1 MFSIRIISQIFLLQY
16 MLINVIEIK
25 QSIYASTTTIAT
37 TTILSSN
44 DQLASSS
51 DKSHSRTASESEQTN
66 PSLSS
71 SSSST
76 FSSRN
81 SLFDDDPQHQK
92 FSSTI
97 MNPLKEQMIRI
108 PNSGEV
114 VPGHVTMIGYTTP
127 IVKVGEPIPISQY
140 LKEQEIQSNKN
151 LQYREEPF
159 KSSLRLPIS
168 ESSQEKL
175 ASIIA
180 RMTNT
185 DRNKLIETEQTSSN
199 KPMSTNTPLQIL
211 LPNDSQDQ
219 LLDLKQPFLNGL
231 IDGDIRATLVRVDSP
246 VSSSLVEK
254 KPLTFYNGVATEKTN
269 LDQLNTNVLSPF
281 ILLNDEER
289 QQLQLFQ
296 EKQEPNAP
304 QSIDLVEKNPL
315 LERNFIAPLET
326 PKPFLVYKPGF
337 RNNHKYFQTYNLDP
351 NVLERPLKLE
361 EKLPNSQP
369 ILISQPNTEVQPSQ
383 KHTPTIVTTPATIL
397 SSQNLEK
404 SSLFYDFTSPKHNVP
419 SLNKFVPKFNMIN
432 EDHQNGLNT
441 LPWANPQTI
450 QTSVSGPAALISQL
464 THHYKLPQTLRTSIQ
479 PSQPVHFQSPVI
491 GLAQSS
497 FLQANLPAS
506 KSQTNVEEKS
516 PKKSIDTKIVLQNQI
531 KHILASSPNLSEDS
545 RERHREAIMKAV
557 QSLVARTTST
567 HHSAMMTEDGNLEQ
581 SPFSTPTT
589 SRLSSTNHKHLSVAD
604 RFAGFPRFH
613 PKSMLLQNPSKK
625 SLFQSFS
632 FPPQQNF
639 QTSQSTQHQKD
650 RKFLSPLLN
659 EVYDY
664 RRIPTLI
671 PDTSA
676 LSQTQSAKSFIHNS
690 EQLSRIPSSSPA
702 TAHSTM
708 FDKYYQQAN
717 RQHQHSM
724 IDNLAASSKLYNSN
738 YRPVESKTISSPQFV
753 IDENHPVFVKEQIVL
768 PPSSQIRLAPGLL
781 LNSESFSNSDNSLR
795 KFSSS
800 SSSDESSKKK
810 FSLINES
817 KSNRKPEFLS
827 KFSQSNESFPRATMR
842 ATSEWWKERAFG
854 DPNGLETFAIIA

>member
-1 MFSIRIISQIFLLQY
+1 

-185 DRNKLIETEQTSSN
+185 DGNKLIETEQTSSN

-269 LDQLNTNVLSPF
+269 LDQLNTN
-281 ILLNDEER
+281 
-289 QQLQLFQ
+289 
-296 EKQEPNAP
+296 
-304 QSIDLVEKNPL
+304 
-315 LERNFIAPLET
+315 
-326 PKPFLVYKPGF
+326 G
-337 RNNHKYFQTYNLDP
+337 
-351 NVLERPLKLE
+351 
-361 EKLPNSQP
+361 
-369 ILISQPNTEVQPSQ
+369 
-383 KHTPTIVTTPATIL
+383 
-397 SSQNLEK
+397 
-404 SSLFYDFTSPKHNVP
+404 
-419 SLNKFVPKFNMIN
+419 
-432 EDHQNGLNT
+432 
-441 LPWANPQTI
+441 
-450 QTSVSGPAALISQL
+450 
-464 THHYKLPQTLRTSIQ
+464 
-479 PSQPVHFQSPVI
+479 
-491 GLAQSS
+491 
-497 FLQANLPAS
+497 
-506 KSQTNVEEKS
+506 
-516 PKKSIDTKIVLQNQI
+516 
-531 KHILASSPNLSEDS
+531 
-545 RERHREAIMKAV
+545 
-557 QSLVARTTST
+557 
-567 HHSAMMTEDGNLEQ
+567 
-581 SPFSTPTT
+581 
-589 SRLSSTNHKHLSVAD
+589 
-604 RFAGFPRFH
+604 
-613 PKSMLLQNPSKK
+613 
-625 SLFQSFS
+625 
-632 FPPQQNF
+632 
-639 QTSQSTQHQKD
+639 KD
-650 RKFLSPLLN
+650 
-659 EVYDY
+659 
-664 RRIPTLI
+664 I
-671 PDTSA
+671 A
-676 LSQTQSAKSFIHNS
+676 LSH
-690 EQLSRIPSSSPA
+690 
-702 TAHSTM
+702 
-708 FDKYYQQAN
+708 
-717 RQHQHSM
+717 
-724 IDNLAASSKLYNSN
+724 
-738 YRPVESKTISSPQFV
+738 
-753 IDENHPVFVKEQIVL
+753 
-768 PPSSQIRLAPGLL
+768 
-781 LNSESFSNSDNSLR
+781 
-795 KFSSS
+795 
-800 SSSDESSKKK
+800 
-810 FSLINES
+810 
-817 KSNRKPEFLS
+817 
-827 KFSQSNESFPRATMR
+827 
-842 ATSEWWKERAFG
+842 
-854 DPNGLETFAIIA
+854 